1 LKKFIKNYLE
11 KAKEEALKEYV
22 ISSKEKGWIGVDL
35 DGTLAFHDANS
46 PMIKIGDPVPLMLK
60 RVKAMIEKGHRVKIF
75 TARAQD
81 SDQILLIRKWLLNN
95 GLPSL
100 EITNIKDYNMIKL
113 FDDRAVQVESNT
125 GKLILPKE

>member
-1 LKKFIKNYLE
+1 MFSIIKNYLK

-35 DGTLAFHDANS
+35 DGTLAFHDAGS

-60 RVKAMIEKGHRVKIF
+60 RVQAMIKQGHRVKIF

-81 SDQILLIRKWLLNN
+81 SEQILLIRKWLLKN

-113 FDDRAVQVESNT
+113 FDDRAVQVEPNT
-125 GKLILPKE
+125 GKLILPDE